1 MIPQTRIGSPEAVM
15 KWRSFVVPLCGSLSM
30 LLVSSLSVLGA
41 QATGKRASDQPAAR
55 TRWMNVLQTG
65 NYTRTDTQPSARPA
79 DKASPPQAQAIVEND
94 FQNLDEGAAA
104 GTMLGITVWRMRP
117 PEAADEVKLQGRD
130 KVVTPVRVSSD
141 TPLREG
147 DGVRLTIE
155 APRNG
160 YLYVIDR
167 EQYAD
172 GSVGPPTLIFPTR
185 QLFKGDN
192 AVNERVVVEIPA
204 IGNSPPFFT
213 LTRSRPDHKAEMIIV
228 LVSDEPL
235 PGIPIGRNAS
245 PTPVQLKEEQVNE
258 WTAKWAGRVN
268 RFDLEAGED
277 LPMAKAQ
284 ADLSNRK
291 RALVHQDPKPQSV
304 YWLPDADPGSPL
316 MISIPLIMTDSG
328 AE

>member
-1 MIPQTRIGSPEAVM
+1 
-15 KWRSFVVPLCGSLSM
+15 
-30 LLVSSLSVLGA
+30 
-41 QATGKRASDQPAAR
+41 
-55 TRWMNVLQTG
+55 MNVLRTG
-65 NYTRTDTQPSARPA
+65 HYTKTDTQPSARPA

-316 MISIPLIMTDSG
+316 MISIPLIMTDPG